1 MLIFIIKNQILRLI
15 DTLFGTES
23 IGLIATAF
31 GIICHAFSVDMQS
44 QKKDNKSLKK
54 ISVFYKMLTCI
65 ND

>member
-44 QKKDNKSLKK
+44 QKKDNKSLKILAFFIK
-54 ISVFYKMLTCI
+54 C
-65 ND
+65 

>member
-1 MLIFIIKNQILRLI
+1 MKILRLI
-15 DTLFGTES
+15 DTLFSTES

-54 ISVFYKMLTCI
+54 LAFFIKCWYV
-65 ND
+65 

>member
-1 MLIFIIKNQILRLI
+1 MQILRLI

-54 ISVFYKMLTCI
+54 LTFFIKCWHV
-65 ND
+65 